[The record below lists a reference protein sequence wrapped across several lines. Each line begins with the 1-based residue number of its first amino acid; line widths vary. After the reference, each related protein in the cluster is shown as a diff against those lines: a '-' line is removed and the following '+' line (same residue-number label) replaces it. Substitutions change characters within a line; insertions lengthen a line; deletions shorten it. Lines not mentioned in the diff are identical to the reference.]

1 MTDSPPQQRTE
12 ANPPNT
18 APKSAPKNHYERL
31 GIQPTASVQQI
42 RRAFRDMSK
51 LYHPDTTE
59 LPSAIAT
66 VEFQHLNEAY
76 ATLSSPEKRFA
87 YDQEIGFSRF
97 YVSQAPKDLDTP
109 VSANKPFTSRHLYID
124 PTDRPLS
131 AGEIFALFLL
141 GVTFIGCLALV
152 IVISYTK
159 GDITVSFSRTEVVT
173 YIQTQLPH
181 WIDRLKAAL
190 PFSF

>member
-1 MTDSPPQQRTE
+1 MADSPPQSAATE
-12 ANPPNT
+12 
-18 APKSAPKNHYERL
+18 PKNHYERL
-31 GIQPTASVQQI
+31 GIKPTASVQQI

-66 VEFQHLNEAY
+66 VKFQQLNDAY
-76 ATLSSPEKRFA
+76 ATLSSPDKRFA

-109 VSANKPFTSRHLYID
+109 VDASKPFTSRHLYID

-141 GVTFIGCLALV
+141 GVTFVGCLALV
-152 IVISYTK
+152 VVIGYTK
-159 GDITVSFSRTEVVT
+159 GEININLTRADVVT
-173 YIQTQLPH
+173 QAQTSLYH
-181 WIDRLKAAL
+181 WLDLLKAAL
-190 PFSF
+190 PFSL